1 MRNNHYQKKI
11 IPQVVCFLSVSMSL
25 CAIAVQDQA
34 IGMGRVF
41 NTKVEAE
48 KAAKKIGC
56 EGSHKMGRKW
66 MPCSMQWYLEE
77 QPKNK

>member
-1 MRNNHYQKKI
+1 MMYCVNLRTGKKL
-11 IPQVVCFLSVSMSL
+11 PCYRTK
-25 CAIAVQDQA
+25 AVAKQ
-34 IGMGRVF
+34 
-41 NTKVEAE
+41 AE

-77 QPKNK
+77 QPKNNGLAGFFG